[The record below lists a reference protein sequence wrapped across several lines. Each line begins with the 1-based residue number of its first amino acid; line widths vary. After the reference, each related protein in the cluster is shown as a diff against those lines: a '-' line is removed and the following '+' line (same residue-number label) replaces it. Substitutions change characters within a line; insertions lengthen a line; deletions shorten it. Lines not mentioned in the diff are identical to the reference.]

1 MSRAP
6 CSPSTE
12 PPAPKGRKPRL
23 RTSTRPNAKGA
34 LPASTT
40 GSAPCSVCRGSC
52 VPVFQLRTGHGFPRT
67 SLRKLHPVLNV
78 DSGTP
83 FPQWAS
89 CGNGIPLR
97 APIPG
102 HSFPTA
108 PVSETTSHF
117 EPSDWDALSGRGP
130 KRKLHPTLSVH
141 SGMWLPDGGRCGN
154 RIPFRAF
161 KAGRGFPE
169 RVSTTCRRRP
179 GLHRAHRAP
188 ACGGGIR
195 ARRAWRAPGDGV
207 RAG

>member
-34 LPASTT
+34 LSASTA
-40 GSAPCSVCRGSC
+40 GSAPCSVCKGSC
-52 VPVFQLRTGHGFPRT
+52 VPEFRLRPGR
-67 SLRKLHPVLNV
+67 S
-78 DSGTP
+78 
-83 FPQWAS
+83 FPQGHVS
-89 CGNGIPLR
+89 ER
-97 APIPG
+97 APR
-102 HSFPTA
+102 FERRFWDT
-108 PVSETTSHF
+108 VSATG
-117 EPSDWDALSGRGP
+117 LS
-130 KRKLHPTLSVH
+130 RKLHPTLSAH
-141 SGMWLPDGGRCGN
+141 SGTQFPNGPRFGN
-154 RIPFRAF
+154 HIPFRAF

-179 GLHRAHRAP
+179 RLLLLHRAP